1 MRSILI
7 VEDEPNLGLSIKEGL
22 IEYGFD
28 AIYVSSVEDALN
40 LLSNKHFDLVL
51 SDIVMPEKSGV
62 DFLSSVRSK
71 GNNTPFVFLTALG
84 STDDKVNGLE
94 LGADDYLVKP
104 FEFRELIA
112 RIKSVLKRVPEN
124 QILETEVLVA
134 DLKAMNITYKGE
146 ELRLTRKEFDLLV
159 YLMRNRGKTVSKKV
173 LLEEVWGLT
182 FDTGTNTIEVYINYV
197 RKKLGNADASGIIET
212 VHGLGYRLNN

>member
-62 DFLSSVRSK
+62 DFLRSVRST
-71 GNNTPFVFLTALG
+71 GNNTPFFFLSALG

-124 QILETEVLVA
+124 QILETEDLVA

>member
-1 MRSILI
+1 LRSILI

>member
-1 MRSILI
+1 LRSILI

-112 RIKSVLKRVPEN
+112 RIKSVLKRIPEN
-124 QILETEVLVA
+124 QILETDDLIA
-134 DLKAMNITYKGE
+134 DLKSMHITFKGE

-159 YLMRNRGKTVSKKV
+159 YLMRHRGKTVSKKV

>member
-1 MRSILI
+1 LRSILI

-62 DFLSSVRSK
+62 DFLRSVRSK